1 MTADNAWL
9 LITTGAVSTVLG
21 AGMVWAAGR
30 MKRHAGL
37 VRTARHLRSGLGR
50 ALDGMRRRAG
60 VLSCTSLA
68 TGLIVAAQWA
78 VLGPV
83 CSPPVWVVLGLPA
96 FLAGATVTRLL
107 VAVRLA
113 VWTVQLRRRRARL
126 LRRGWG
132 GRR

>member
-1 MTADNAWL
+1 M
-9 LITTGAVSTVLG
+9 VLG

-37 VRTARHLRSGLGR
+37 VRTAHHLRSGLGR

-83 CSPPVWVVLGLPA
+83 GSPPVWVVLGLPA

-107 VAVRLA
+107 VAVRVA
-113 VWTVQLRRRRARL
+113 VWTVQLCRRRARL